1 MQIRVTKRRFKTPD
15 FKNVLKE
22 EERGFLSSEK
32 KEFRWKRFDELWLKK
47 TELNWK
53 PVFHLK
59 FIAIGLPAMGD
70 WTKAS
75 PNVSLVGFSFN
86 DLALKNLRR
95 RLIKQ

>member
-1 MQIRVTKRRFKTPD
+1 MYWRKK
-15 FKNVLKE
+15 KE
-22 EERGFLSSEK
+22 GFFSSEK

-70 WTKAS
+70 WTKDS